1 MGFFGNLFGKKKS
14 LQGVHSNQGWTS
26 LFVHEP
32 YSGAWQK
39 NDELT
44 REDLAAHPA
53 VFSCIS
59 LISQDIG
66 KMGILLKKQ
75 KGGILVDA
83 PIPKDLV
90 VLKRPNH
97 YQNWQQFLEFW
108 MICRKLR
115 GNAYGFKI
123 RDVFGQVTKI
133 VILNPDQTKPL
144 ISDDGQVFYQLGV
157 DRLNGTESVVVP
169 ASEIIHDREN
179 CLYHPLVGIPAITAY
194 GISAGLGLNILK
206 NSKTSFGNMSR
217 PSGILVAPGA
227 ISEEKARAIGAAWN
241 ANYTGQNIGK
251 TAVLGD
257 DLKYQPISMTASD
270 TQTIEQLKMSNEIIC
285 SVLHVPAFKVGYGT
299 IPAGQKVGDLNEI
312 YFSDC
317 LQSPVEAIENLLDDA
332 FDLKARGLEIFLDV
346 DSLLRMDKETKMGIQ
361 ERGVKASIFTP
372 NEARQQFNLEPLVG
386 GDTVYMQQQNYSLEA
401 LSKRD
406 QTDDPFNTSANKE
419 EEVKSILSAVR
430 SKTISADVGARL
442 ITKAYPGLSVDDLSI
457 IEGKSL
463 RNSGFESLYKGVFGS
478 DQLYT
483 TGQFVTH
490 KGSLWHC
497 EKDHSGEFSHENFK
511 LAQKKWGES

>member
-75 KGGILVDA
+75 KGEILVNA

-115 GNAYGFKI
+115 GNAYGFKV
-123 RDVFGQVTKI
+123 RDVFGQVVKI

-144 ISDDGQVFYQLGV
+144 ISDDGQVFYQLGI

-227 ISEEKARAIGAAWN
+227 ISEDKARAIGAAWN

-406 QTDDPFNTSANKE
+406 QKEDPF
-419 EEVKSILSAVR
+419 
-430 SKTISADVGARL
+430 
-442 ITKAYPGLSVDDLSI
+442 
-457 IEGKSL
+457 GKSAP
-463 RNSGFESLYKGVFGS
+463 NTPQNTENS
-478 DQLYT
+478 DQKGQYQGIFKAENQYKS
-483 TGQFVTH
+483 GQFVTH

-511 LAQKKWGES
+511 LAQKKWGEG

>member
-14 LQGVHSNQGWTS
+14 LQGVHSGGGWTPM
-26 LFVHEP
+26 VQEP
-32 YSGAWQK
+32 YMGAWQK
-39 NDELT
+39 NDELR
-44 REDLAAHPA
+44 REDLIAHPA

-75 KGGILVDA
+75 KGGILVNA

-108 MICRKLR
+108 MVCRKLR
-115 GNAYGFKI
+115 GNTYVFKI
-123 RDVFGQVTKI
+123 RDVFGQV
-133 VILNPDQTKPL
+133 VRLVLLNPDLVKPL
-144 ISDDGQVFYQLGV
+144 VSDDGQVLYQLSK
-157 DRLNGTESVVVP
+157 DKLNGTESVIVP

-179 CLYHPLVGIPAITAY
+179 CFFHPLIGVPAITAY
-194 GISAGLGLNILK
+194 GLSSRLGLSILQ

-217 PSGILVAPGA
+217 PSGILTAPGP
-227 ISEEKARAIGAAWN
+227 ISPEKAKQASDEWN
-241 ANYTGQNIGK
+241 RNFTGPNIGR
-251 TAVLGD
+251 TAVVGD
-257 DLKYQPISMTASD
+257 GLTYHPISMTASD

-406 QTDDPFNTSANKE
+406 QMDDPF
-419 EEVKSILSAVR
+419 
-430 SKTISADVGARL
+430 
-442 ITKAYPGLSVDDLSI
+442 
-457 IEGKSL
+457 GKSAPNTPQNTE
-463 RNSGFESLYKGVFGS
+463 NSDQKGQYQGVFKAENQYKS
-478 DQLYT
+478 
-483 TGQFVTH
+483 GQFVTH

-511 LAQKKWGES
+511 LAQKKWGEE